1 MRHVPVAALLL
12 LSSAL
17 VAVEAKPEAKP
28 EVKPAD
34 ATTPATTAPPST
46 APGAPDKT
54 AEPAAIARQ
63 PDPTAAIV
71 AEGRYVYRQRDL
83 DALMLIA
90 ARHAKARFS
99 KAEEDRVRET
109 LINALLAREPL
120 MDALATLPSAFSGPE
135 REALL
140 LDLLDYQADP
150 AKAPAAPATND
161 PAASA
166 SSAPVATGA
175 PTAPGAS
182 AAPPATPASANG
194 PLLIRLPPLTLVR
207 TLPGTGK
214 RQLSLTIALFFRD
227 QAQAQKLQDRAPLV
241 QDAILSHIQGLSAAQ
256 FVEPNQL
263 TLKDGIT
270 AAIIAKVPD
279 FPPDAVL
286 IPEMESGAPDA
297 VEPPKATAP

>member
-1 MRHVPVAALLL
+1 MRHAPLAVLLV

-17 VAVEAKPEAKP
+17 VAVEAKPETKP

-34 ATTPATTAPPST
+34 SATTPTATTPPTT
-46 APGAPDKT
+46 APGATDTT
-54 AEPAAIARQ
+54 AEPAITRQ

-71 AEGRYVYRQRDL
+71 AEGRYIYRQRDL

-90 ARHAKARFS
+90 ARHAKARFG

-140 LDLLDYQADP
+140 LDLLDYQAEP
-150 AKAPAAPATND
+150 AKAPTAPPAGEPSVPAPGAPATSAAPAT
-161 PAASA
+161 
-166 SSAPVATGA
+166 
-175 PTAPGAS
+175 
-182 AAPPATPASANG
+182 PATTAVANG

-207 TLPGTGK
+207 TLPATGK

-286 IPEMESGAPDA
+286 IPEMDASAADGEAP
-297 VEPPKATAP
+297 KTTAP

>member
-1 MRHVPVAALLL
+1 MRHVPLAVLLL
-12 LSSAL
+12 VSSAL
-17 VAVEAKPEAKP
+17 VAAEAKADVKP
-28 EVKPAD
+28 EVKPTD
-34 ATTPATTAPPST
+34 AST
-46 APGAPDKT
+46 AAATSKP
-54 AEPAAIARQ
+54 AEPAVATRL

-90 ARHAKARFS
+90 ARHAKARFG
-99 KAEEDRVRET
+99 KAEEDRLRET
-109 LINALLAREPL
+109 LTAALIAREPL

-140 LDLLDYQADP
+140 LDLLDYQAEP
-150 AKAPAAPATND
+150 AKAPTAPPPSDPTSAPAPT
-161 PAASA
+161 
-166 SSAPVATGA
+166 TG
-175 PTAPGAS
+175 
-182 AAPPATPASANG
+182 PATAATPANG

-214 RQLSLTIALFFRD
+214 RQLNLTIALFFRD

-241 QDAILSHIQGLSAAQ
+241 QDAILSHVQALTPAQ

-286 IPEMESGAPDA
+286 IPEMEAGVADGREAPK
-297 VEPPKATAP
+297 PTAP

>member
-1 MRHVPVAALLL
+1 MRHAPLAVLLL
-12 LSSAL
+12 LSGVL
-17 VAVEAKPEAKP
+17 TAVEAKPETKP
-28 EVKPAD
+28 EVKPTD
-34 ATTPATTAPPST
+34 AAATTASEKPV
-46 APGAPDKT
+46 
-54 AEPAAIARQ
+54 EPAPTTRL

-90 ARHAKARFS
+90 ARHAKARFA
-99 KAEEDRVRET
+99 KAEDERVREV

-120 MDALATLPSAFSGPE
+120 MDALAALPSAFSGPE

-140 LDLLDYQADP
+140 LDLLDYQAEP
-150 AKAPAAPATND
+150 AKAPTALAPGAIDPATPTNAVPNTTAAPA
-161 PAASA
+161 
-166 SSAPVATGA
+166 
-175 PTAPGAS
+175 APGV
-182 AAPPATPASANG
+182 PAVPTTPASTAG
-194 PLLIRLPPLTLVR
+194 PLLVRLPPLTLVR

-227 QAQAQKLQDRAPLV
+227 QVQAQKLQDRAPLV

-286 IPEMESGAPDA
+286 IPQMEAGLPDA
-297 VEPPKATAP
+297 AEAPKGTAP

>member
-1 MRHVPVAALLL
+1 MRHAPLAALLV

-17 VAVEAKPEAKP
+17 AAVEAKPETKPAVKP
-28 EVKPAD
+28 E
-34 ATTPATTAPPST
+34 TTPADTTAPVVT
-46 APGAPDKT
+46 
-54 AEPAAIARQ
+54 EPAATTRV

-71 AEGRYVYRQRDL
+71 AEGRYVYRQRDV

-90 ARHAKARFS
+90 ARHAKTRFG
-99 KAEEDRVRET
+99 KAEEDRIRET
-109 LINALLAREPL
+109 LIAALLAREPL
-120 MDALATLPSAFSGPE
+120 IDALAALPSAFSGPE

-140 LDLLDYQADP
+140 LDLLDYQAEP
-150 AKAPAAPATND
+150 AKPLPAPATGD
-161 PAASA
+161 PAA
-166 SSAPVATGA
+166 APSTTSV
-175 PTAPGAS
+175 PVAPGA
-182 AAPPATPASANG
+182 AAATSATPGTG
-194 PLLIRLPPLTLVR
+194 PLLVRLPSLTVTR
-207 TLPGTGK
+207 TLPGVGK

-241 QDAILSHIQGLSAAQ
+241 QDAILSHVQALSPAQ

-286 IPEMESGAPDA
+286 IPEMDA
-297 VEPPKATAP
+297 SAADGEAAKTTAP

>member
-1 MRHVPVAALLL
+1 MRHVPFAALLL

-17 VAVEAKPEAKP
+17 AAVEAKPEAKP
-28 EVKPAD
+28 DVKPTD
-34 ATTPATTAPPST
+34 SATTPAAITPPSA
-46 APGAPDKT
+46 APVAPDKA
-54 AEPAAIARQ
+54 AEAAPVARQ

-90 ARHAKARFS
+90 ARHAKTRFG

-109 LINALLAREPL
+109 LLNALLAREPL
-120 MDALATLPSAFSGPE
+120 MDALATLPNSFSAPE

-140 LDLLDYQADP
+140 LDLLDYQAEP
-150 AKAPAAPATND
+150 AKAPTAPAPNDPTAPVSAALTGTGAPATAA
-161 PAASA
+161 AAS
-166 SSAPVATGA
+166 V
-175 PTAPGAS
+175 PT
-182 AAPPATPASANG
+182 NG

-207 TLPGTGK
+207 TLPGIGQ

-263 TLKDGIT
+263 TLKDAIT

-286 IPEMESGAPDA
+286 IPEMEAGVPDGRDA
-297 VEPPKATAP
+297 TPKAP

>member
-1 MRHVPVAALLL
+1 MRHAPLAVLLL
-12 LSSAL
+12 VSGAL
-17 VAVEAKPEAKP
+17 VAVEAKPDAKP
-28 EVKPAD
+28 EVKPTD
-34 ATTPATTAPPST
+34 AST
-46 APGAPDKT
+46 ATGTATSKP
-54 AEPAAIARQ
+54 AEPTVATRL

-71 AEGRYVYRQRDL
+71 AEGRYVYRQRDI

-90 ARHAKARFS
+90 ARHAKARFG
-99 KAEEDRVRET
+99 KAEEDRLRET
-109 LINALLAREPL
+109 LTAALIAREPL

-140 LDLLDYQADP
+140 LDLLDYQAEP
-150 AKAPAAPATND
+150 AKAPTTPPPSDPASATAPTGAAP
-161 PAASA
+161 
-166 SSAPVATGA
+166 TG
-175 PTAPGAS
+175 
-182 AAPPATPASANG
+182 PATAATPANG

-214 RQLSLTIALFFRD
+214 RQLNLTIALFFRD
-227 QAQAQKLQDRAPLV
+227 QAQAQRLQDRAPLV
-241 QDAILSHIQGLSAAQ
+241 QDAILSHVQALTPAQ

-286 IPEMESGAPDA
+286 IPEMEAGVADGREAP
-297 VEPPKATAP
+297 KSTAP